1 MKTTIRSGAAR
12 GAGAVAVAV
21 AAALV
26 PQSWANGINEN
37 GSWQFQTSQDR
48 VNKGAIVDL
57 IERKKGGFYDSFKT
71 TVNNNSYTYIDR
83 QINCTL
89 SSSASGNAG
98 TNAMDAATSSPGVSN
113 SSNTSANTAANT
125 ATNGISQ
132 AGFPG
137 VLVAGTPT
145 YPSSSSLGN
154 NQSNSGTLS
163 SGVSGSATNST
174 TGAISADGGRTD
186 QVLNSTQ
193 NNTGAQA
200 SSITGSTACNGP
212 IGN

>member
-1 MKTTIRSGAAR
+1 MKTRNQNGAKHA
-12 GAGAVAVAV
+12 AVWAI
-21 AAALV
+21 ALLAMPNV
-26 PQSWANGINEN
+26 QANGLGEN

-48 VNKGAIVDL
+48 VNKGAVVDL
-57 IERKKGGFYDSFKT
+57 IERKKGGYYDSFSNT
-71 TVNNNSYTYIDR
+71 YNTNNYTYIDR
-83 QINCTL
+83 QINCSL

-98 TNAMDAATSSPGVSN
+98 TNAMDAATSSPGVTN
-113 SSNTSANTAANT
+113 SAGTTASTTANT

-145 YPSSSSLGN
+145 YPSSGSLGN
-154 NQSNSGTLS
+154 NQSNSGTLN
-163 SGVSGSATNST
+163 SGVSGSSTNST
-174 TGAISADGGRTD
+174 TGAISAGGGRTD

>member
-1 MKTTIRSGAAR
+1 MATRNRGEGAIRAAVW
-12 GAGAVAVAV
+12 AVALM
-21 AAALV
+21 AAMPPV
-26 PQSWANGINEN
+26 QANGISEN

-57 IERKKGGFYDSFKT
+57 IERKKGGFYDSFST
-71 TVNNNSYTYIDR
+71 TVNNNNYTYIDR

-98 TNAMDAATSSPGVSN
+98 TNAMDAATSSPGVTN
-113 SSNTSANTAANT
+113 SSGTTASTTANT

-145 YPSSSSLGN
+145 YPSSGSLGN
-154 NQSNSGTLS
+154 NQSNSGTLN
-163 SGVSGSATNST
+163 SGVSGSSTNST

-200 SSITGSTACNGP
+200 STISGSTACNGP